1 MDRGS
6 PEGEGLMKVLGI
18 YAGHDA
24 AAALVVDGRIVAA
37 AEEERYTRQKHYL
50 GYPENAIGFVT
61 QYGEYD
67 KVVVATPH
75 MDSTRWLG
83 ADYIDHHSA
92 HAYYTYRCSGF
103 DKTKV
108 LVLDGG
114 GDKFWAAVYQGERG
128 YLNFVNGSPMEASTP
143 FGMVYAYVTEALGF
157 RQLHDEGKVMGLAA
171 RGNPETYSHLFEG
184 LYLIHPDGRFI
195 SQVTPERWER
205 LLSYARGAVHIEQ
218 KADIAAALQGYFEY
232 KVLEWVKANVSQ
244 DEDLCVAGGVFA
256 NVKIN
261 GLLLNY
267 CNRLFVGPAM
277 NDGGLAAG
285 AALAASEWTGEPQ
298 FDTCLGDDLGE
309 PQDDPREIAQRLAD
323 GQIVG
328 LAWGRMEYGPR
339 ALGRRSIVAPAH
351 DPAIAQRLNEM
362 LQRNDFMPFAP
373 VMTTQMAQ
381 VDLEGFNWEKQPS
394 RRHMTLTY
402 RLSPDYKSDDYAG
415 VVHVDGTV
423 RPQVVTKADGWYYE
437 LVKAYALGTLG
448 RPLIN
453 TSFNRH
459 GEPIVRT
466 LAEAEATAKA
476 AGLDYL
482 VKGVL

>member
-1 MDRGS
+1 V
-6 PEGEGLMKVLGI
+6 KVLGI

-24 AAALVVDGRIVAA
+24 AAALVIDGRIVAA

-50 GYPENAIGFVT
+50 GYPENAVKFVT
-61 QYGEYD
+61 GYGEPD
-67 KVVVATPH
+67 RVIAATPH
-75 MDSTRWLG
+75 LDG
-83 ADYIDHHSA
+83 IPGDYDLIDHHAA
-92 HAYYTYRCSGF
+92 HACYAYKCSGF
-103 DKTKV
+103 GKAKV

-114 GDKFWAAVYQGERG
+114 GDKFWAAVYDYKEGRPRI
-128 YLNFVNGSPMEASTP
+128 VNSSPMKDSPP
-143 FGMVYAYVTEALGF
+143 FGMVYACVTEALGF

-171 RGNPETYSHLFEG
+171 RGNPETYTHLFEG

-205 LLSYARGAVHIEQ
+205 LLSYARGAASIEQ
-218 KADIAAALQGYFEY
+218 KADIAAALQEYFEY
-232 KVLEWVKANVSQ
+232 KVLEWVKANVSK

-298 FDTCLGDDLGE
+298 YDTCLGDDLGI
-309 PQDDPREIAQRLAD
+309 PQDDPKEVARRLAD

-351 DPAIAQRLNEM
+351 DPALAERLNSS

-373 VMTTQMAQ
+373 VILDRVM
-381 VDLEGFNWEKQPS
+381 DGLLEGYTDLDNQPS
-394 RRHMTLTY
+394 VRSMTLTY
-402 RLSPDYKSDDYAG
+402 RVKPFWGKIFAG
-415 VVHVDGTV
+415 VTHLDGTI
-423 RPQVVTKADGWYYE
+423 RPQVATAADGWYYD
-437 LVKAYALGTLG
+437 LIDAYFYLTGYPA
-448 RPLIN
+448 LIN
-453 TSFNRH
+453 TSFNCH

-466 LAEAEATAKA
+466 LAEAEATAKR

-482 VKGVL
+482 VRGVL

>member
-1 MDRGS
+1 
-6 PEGEGLMKVLGI
+6 MKVLGI

-24 AAALVVDGRIVAA
+24 AAALVIDGCIVAA

-50 GYPENAIGFVT
+50 GYPENAIKFVT
-61 QYGEYD
+61 GYGLPD
-67 KVVVATPH
+67 RVMVATPH
-75 MDSTRWLG
+75 HDQISL
-83 ADYIDHHSA
+83 DFDLIDHHSA
-92 HAYYTYRCSGF
+92 HAFYTYRCSGF
-103 DKTKV
+103 NKAKV

-114 GDKFWAAVYQGERG
+114 GDKLWAASFQGQDG
-128 YLNFVNGSPMEASTP
+128 HLSILNGSPMKDSTP
-143 FGMVYAYVTEALGF
+143 FGMLYAYVTEALGF

-171 RGNPETYSHLFEG
+171 RGDPETYAHLFED
-184 LYLIHPDGRFI
+184 LYTIEGDGRFT
-195 SQVTPERWER
+195 SLVTPEKWER
-205 LLSYARGAVHIEQ
+205 LLEHARGAAHTDARE
-218 KADIAAALQGYFEY
+218 DMAAALQDYFEWM
-232 KVLEWVKANVSQ
+232 VCQWVEANVSK

-261 GLLLNY
+261 GQLLNY

-298 FDTCLGDDLGE
+298 YDTCLGDDLGIPE
-309 PQDDPREIAQRLAD
+309 DDPKEIAQRLAE

-351 DPAIAQRLNEM
+351 DPAIAERLNGM

-373 VMTTQMAQ
+373 VIPDYIAGEVLQGYNLLF
-381 VDLEGFNWEKQPS
+381 DNPS
-394 RRHMTLTY
+394 ARHMTLTY
-402 RLSPDYKSDDYAG
+402 QVTPIWEGNLAG
-415 VVHVDGTV
+415 VLHVDGTI
-423 RPQVVTKADGWYYE
+423 RPQVTTFADEWYYE
-437 LVKAYALGTLG
+437 LVKSYHYLTGYPA
-448 RPLIN
+448 LIN
-453 TSFNRH
+453 TSFNCH

-482 VKGVL
+482 VRGVL

>member
-1 MDRGS
+1 MN
-6 PEGEGLMKVLGI
+6 VLGV

-24 AAALVVDGRIVAA
+24 AAALVIDGRIVAA

-50 GYPENAIGFVT
+50 GYPTRAIEFVT
-61 QYGEYD
+61 GYGKPD
-67 KVVVATPH
+67 KVIAATPH
-75 MDSTRWLG
+75 
-83 ADYIDHHSA
+83 IDRLPIAPDGFIEHHAA
-92 HAYYTYRCSGF
+92 HAYYAYRCSGF
-103 DKTKV
+103 DKAKV

-114 GDKFWAAVYQGERG
+114 GDRFWAAVYQGEKG
-128 YLNFVNGSPMEASTP
+128 YLNLLHGSPMRDSTP

-171 RGNPETYSHLFEG
+171 RGNPEVYKHLFEG
-184 LYLIHPDGRFI
+184 LYTIEEDGRFV
-195 SQVTPERWER
+195 SLVTPERWER
-205 LLSYARGAVHIEQ
+205 LLSYARGAAHIGQ
-218 KADIAAALQGYFEY
+218 KADMAAALQDYFEWM
-232 KVLEWVKANVSQ
+232 VLRWVEANVSR

-261 GLLLNY
+261 GWLRNY
-267 CNRLFVGPAM
+267 CHRLFVGPAM

-285 AALAASEWTGEPQ
+285 AALAASEWTGQPQ
-298 FDTCLGDDLGE
+298 YDTCLGDDLGIPE
-309 PQDDPREIAQRLAD
+309 DDPREIAQRLAE

-351 DPAIAQRLNEM
+351 NPAIAQRLNDG
-362 LQRNDFMPFAP
+362 LKRNDFMPFAP
-373 VMTTQMAQ
+373 AIPEELAAI
-381 VDLEGFNWEKQPS
+381 LEDDYNGLEHHPS
-394 RRHMTLTY
+394 ARHMTLTY
-402 RLSPDYKSDDYAG
+402 RVRVNWQDVFSGAL
-415 VVHVDGTV
+415 HVDGTI
-423 RPQVVTKADGWYYE
+423 RPQIVTKADGWYHE
-437 LVKAYALGTLG
+437 LLRAYFELTSYPA
-448 RPLIN
+448 LIN

-482 VKGVL
+482 VKGVLWAS